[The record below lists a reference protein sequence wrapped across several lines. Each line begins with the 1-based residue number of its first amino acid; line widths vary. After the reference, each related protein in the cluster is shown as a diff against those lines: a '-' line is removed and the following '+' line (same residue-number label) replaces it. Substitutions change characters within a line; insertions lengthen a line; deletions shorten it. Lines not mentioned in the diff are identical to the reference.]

1 MRFFLAML
9 VVGFAAAQPPYPLK
23 PGGPGNSSTPNNPS
37 NARRQTA
44 GVAGNPLWRRNILGV
59 IGQQPGKATVRDIEQ
74 IEQYM
79 LSAAPY
85 CMSLTPGDYESNRD
99 LARQMTAYLMTV
111 NTMTT
116 DPQTRAAALRASR
129 AVAAFPCAFPQN
141 QPKQSPAAPMPAAP
155 APAAEPPFAQKA
167 PQLDGVADAD
177 KETAADLRERYES
190 DAAKAAVVWR
200 NAETMRQSLA
210 ARGMSLN
217 ADTAAAV
224 NRWQLF
230 FDEAA
235 AALRDHKWD
244 DALSSLHAAEATTQK
259 VGKAVGQ

>member
-1 MRFFLAML
+1 MRFCLAVLMG
-9 VVGFAAAQPPYPLK
+9 GFAAAQPPYPVN
-23 PGGPGNSSTPNNPS
+23 PGGPGNAGNAGSPS
-37 NARRQTA
+37 NAGRQVA
-44 GVAGNPLWRRNILGV
+44 GLAGNPLWRRNILGA
-59 IGQQPGKATVRDIEQ
+59 IGQQPGKATVRDVEQ

-85 CMSLTPGDYESNRD
+85 CMSLTPGDYEANRD
-99 LARQMTAYLMTV
+99 LARQMTTYLMTV
-111 NTMTT
+111 NTMAA

-141 QPKQSPAAPMPAAP
+141 QPKRSPGTPAP
-155 APAAEPPFAQKA
+155 APATTAAEPPFAQKA
-167 PQLDGVADAD
+167 PQLEGIADAD
-177 KETAADLRERYES
+177 KDTAADLRQRYET
-190 DAAKAAVVWR
+190 DAAKAAVVWQ

-230 FDEAA
+230 FEEAA

-244 DALSSLHAAEATTQK
+244 DALSSLQAVEATTQK

>member
-1 MRFFLAML
+1 MRFTLAL
-9 VVGFAAAQPPYPLK
+9 VLLGCAAAQPPNPVNPANPANPVNPNR
-23 PGGPGNSSTPNNPS
+23 PGK
-37 NARRQTA
+37 
-44 GVAGNPLWRRNILGV
+44 GVAGNPLWRRNLLGV

-85 CMSLTPGDYESNRD
+85 CMSLTPGDYEANRE

-111 NTMTT
+111 NTMAT
-116 DPQTRAAALRASR
+116 DPQTRAAAMRASR
-129 AVAAFPCAFPQN
+129 AVAVFPCAFPQQ
-141 QPKQSPAAPMPAAP
+141 QPKQAPGAP
-155 APAAEPPFAQKA
+155 PPPKQASEPPFAQKA
-167 PQLDGVADAD
+167 PELEGVADAD
-177 KETAADLRERYES
+177 KETAADLRQRYET
-190 DAAKAAVVWR
+190 DAAKAAAAWH

-224 NRWQLF
+224 GRFQLF
-230 FDEAA
+230 FEEAA
-235 AALRDHKWD
+235 TALRDHKWD
-244 DALSSLHAAEATTQK
+244 DALSSLQAVEATTQK